1 MINMM
6 MKCLIWSCFL
16 VMHAV
21 IIVLYIV
28 LTVCFRWPVMLL
40 NWVALQVEWAFY
52 AYDAWSSKFEA
63 TWQNTRRK
71 YENEE
76 D

>member
-1 MINMM
+1 
-6 MKCLIWSCFL
+6 
-16 VMHAV
+16 
-21 IIVLYIV
+21 
-28 LTVCFRWPVMLL
+28 MLL